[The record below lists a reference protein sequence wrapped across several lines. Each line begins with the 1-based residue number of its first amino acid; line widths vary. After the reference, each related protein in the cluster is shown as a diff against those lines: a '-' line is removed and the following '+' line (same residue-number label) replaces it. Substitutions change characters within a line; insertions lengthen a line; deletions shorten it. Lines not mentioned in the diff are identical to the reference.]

1 MGLVAAKTGT
11 IRSKARRSRTRRR
24 SALAQAGIAF
34 VPEDRRIFP
43 NLTVGENLRL
53 AALAGRKG
61 AWTEKRIYEYF
72 AVLGERRDKPAKL
85 SGGEQQML
93 AIARALVANPD
104 IILLD
109 EPMEGLAP
117 LIARNVE
124 EVVRN
129 IRRRGPHD
137 LAGRAERARR
147 DEPLRPRLRA
157 LERPRRRIGNDR
169 GAQSR
174 RGDDAAVPRGVSC
187 ALDAAR
193 WSGTVYVGRLE
204 VVRRHRG
211 RLPDRAA
218 RAAARRYR
226 RPPLDVF
233 AHGARTSCS
242 SADVR
247 ARGRFGTLHYRVM
260 PIRLRAAPLR
270 HRCS

>member
-1 MGLVAAKTGT
+1 MPLLELEHVNAYYDKSHVLQDVSLSVDSGEVVALLGRNGSGRSTTCKTVMGLVAARSGQIRFKGKPITNKTPF
-11 IRSKARRSRTRRR
+11 
-24 SALAQAGIAF
+24 ALAQLGIAF

-61 AWTEKRIYEYF
+61 AWTEKRIYDYF

-129 IRRRGPHD
+129 IRAEGNTILLVEQNAQVAMSLSDRGYV
-137 LAGRAERARR
+137 LSNGRVVGEGSI
-147 DEPLRPRLRA
+147 EQLRA
-157 LERPRRRIGNDR
+157 DEAMMQRYL
-169 GAQSR
+169 
-174 RGDDAAVPRGVSC
+174 AV
-187 ALDAAR
+187 
-193 WSGTVYVGRLE
+193 
-204 VVRRHRG
+204 
-211 RLPDRAA
+211 
-218 RAAARRYR
+218 
-226 RPPLDVF
+226 
-233 AHGARTSCS
+233 
-242 SADVR
+242 
-247 ARGRFGTLHYRVM
+247 
-260 PIRLRAAPLR
+260 
-270 HRCS
+270 